1 MDLVQED
8 WAIGAEVGIRI
19 RKGRA
24 EEVGIH
30 DMEVV
35 DDGSLNSFKAGI
47 HKRWRSN
54 NLDVDVFDGSLLE
67 QDADCGFAYER
78 VARDSI
84 DNVAA
89 CGMRTEHS
97 LNDGIVGFFEGAAG
111 FIFIIERDDIC
122 RASGCEMFS
131 EGSCFGAGM
140 PLGAE
145 ENGKVAG

>member
-8 WAIGAEVGIRI
+8 RAIGAEVRIRI
-19 RKGRA
+19 RKRRA
-24 EEVGIH
+24 QKVGIH
-30 DMEVV
+30 NMEMV
-35 DDGSLNSFKAGI
+35 DNRCQDSFKTGI
-47 HKRWRSN
+47 HKRWRSD
-54 NLDVDVFDGSLLE
+54 NLDVDVFDGSSFE
-67 QDADCGFAYER
+67 QDAHGGFAYER
-78 VARDSI
+78 VAGDSV
-84 DNVAA
+84 DDVAT
-89 CGMRTEHS
+89 GGVRTEHS

-122 RASGCEMFS
+122 RSSGCEMFS